1 MGGPGGMEL
10 SSTDLF
16 GLAERK
22 LDWLQN
28 RQRVLAQ
35 NVANADTPNYQA
47 RDERPFSSTLSALEV
62 TPVQTDAMHLAG
74 GGTDP
79 GTFEIQS
86 SGRSP
91 DGNAVSV
98 EAEMTKVA
106 ETDNQQ
112 RFVTNLYGK
121 YMAMFN
127 TALGKG

>member
-1 MGGPGGMEL
+1 MEV

-22 LDWLQN
+22 LDWLES

-35 NVANADTPNYQA
+35 NVANSDTPNYQA
-47 RDERPFSSTLSALEV
+47 RDEQPFSSSLSALTV
-62 TPVQTDAMHLAG
+62 TPVQTNAMHIAG
-74 GGTDP
+74 DGAETGTVAVQ
-79 GTFEIQS
+79 G

-91 DGNAVSV
+91 DGNGVSM